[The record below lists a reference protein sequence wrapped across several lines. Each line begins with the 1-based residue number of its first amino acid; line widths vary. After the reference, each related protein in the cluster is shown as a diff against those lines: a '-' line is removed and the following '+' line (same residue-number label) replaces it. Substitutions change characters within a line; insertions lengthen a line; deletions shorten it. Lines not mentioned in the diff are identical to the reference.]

1 MSQKKVAEGAFIR
14 VGEKNLSTLS
24 DKGELRTRFTL
35 REDTFQRASGCEPDG
50 VKTSTHSPC

>member
-1 MSQKKVAEGAFIR
+1 
-14 VGEKNLSTLS
+14 LTLS